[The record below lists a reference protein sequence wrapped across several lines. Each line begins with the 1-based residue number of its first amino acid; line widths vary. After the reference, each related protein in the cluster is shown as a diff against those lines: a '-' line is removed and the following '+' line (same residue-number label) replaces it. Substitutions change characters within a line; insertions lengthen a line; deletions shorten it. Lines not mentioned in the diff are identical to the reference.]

1 MRFTNRH
8 VWGNHRSVCLIDN
21 ATSIF
26 DQCEYIYI
34 YICAS
39 MYRGVRAIISTLNR
53 AKSAVSDVFI
63 LMPLQ
68 LQ

>member
-34 YICAS
+34 YIYMCEYVS
-39 MYRGVRAIISTLNR
+39 GCESDYIY
-53 AKSAVSDVFI
+53 AKSS
-63 LMPLQ
+63 
-68 LQ
+68 